1 MSESSIE
8 ENEGAQDERAKKRRR
23 TLSWIAAPIAVA
35 TALAAFIGLIDW
47 TPFWATVA
55 LYYTARMAYTR
66 GKPLLFLLKRWKW
79 GLIGVG
85 TAALGILEGP
95 DAFEWII
102 GWLRRYEVHTP
113 WTFCWRITLE
123 KLVVSI
129 ALAIPLGVIDV
140 AFRLGWMEDKLP
152 DIHPTFPDIVLR
164 GPILETV
171 IFQTIPI
178 GLLSW
183 MGASFGTQTA
193 ASAVLFAL
201 AHYTNSIGSGLISG
215 NVGGVYLGYTY
226 AYWLQF
232 SFRKA
237 FWITALSHSL
247 GNLPAG
253 VLRQILKWA
262 KKKKERHESEDDD
275 DD

>member
-1 MSESSIE
+1 MSEGKVE
-8 ENEGAQDERAKKRRR
+8 DHKEAQDERAKKRRQA
-23 TLSWIAAPIAVA
+23 LSWIAAPIAAA
-35 TALAAFIGLIDW
+35 TALAAFIGIADW
-47 TPFWATVA
+47 TPFWAAVA
-55 LYYTARMAYTR
+55 LYYTARMAYAR

-79 GLIGVG
+79 GLIAVG

-95 DAFEWII
+95 DAFEWIV

-113 WTFCWRITLE
+113 WAFCWRIALE
-123 KLVVSI
+123 QLGVKI
-129 ALAIPLGVIDV
+129 ALSILLGVIDGV
-140 AFRLGWMEDKLP
+140 FRLGWMEDKRP
-152 DIHPTFPDIVLR
+152 DFRPTFPDIVFLA
-164 GPILETV
+164 PILETA

-183 MGASFGTQTA
+183 MGASFGTQAA

-201 AHYTNSIGSGLISG
+201 AHYTNSIGSGLIAG

-226 AYWLQF
+226 AFWLQF

-253 VLRQILKWA
+253 VLRQIFEWA
-262 KKKKERHESEDDD
+262 KKKKERHESGDDD
-275 DD
+275 D